1 MLILTRRVGESIT
14 IGQDIKIKVISVEQG
29 QVRLGFDAPM
39 DVPIFRD
46 ELIATVKNQNLEA
59 SNSFLEIDGFELDI
73 IKK

>member
-1 MLILTRRVGESIT
+1 
-14 IGQDIKIKVISVEQG
+14 
-29 QVRLGFDAPM
+29 M

>member
-1 MLILTRRVGESIT
+1 VLILTRRVGESIT